1 MIYLSYFVEFGR
13 LHYTRKKGVIAF
25 LLQKVVKPLKYKG
38 FL

>member
-1 MIYLSYFVEFGR
+1 MISFRYFLVVVTYIIHE
-13 LHYTRKKGVIAF
+13 KKGVIAF